1 MYFNVFVLIFSKL
14 CRIVCVVAGT
24 RDKIQAWVDRCL
36 NTHMRDTIVING
48 QTYCVQELL
57 GQVGRS
63 SVTNL
68 RTGRVNRGSR
78 RPTKYS
84 IEERRWQAAAT
95 IAEIIE
101 RYKLKEIQAR
111 SIQWKAKQ
119 ILTLVDAPSPL
130 TEKDSE
136 HK

>member
-1 MYFNVFVLIFSKL
+1 
-14 CRIVCVVAGT
+14 
-24 RDKIQAWVDRCL
+24 
-36 NTHMRDTIVING
+36 MRDTITIRG
-48 QTYCVQELL
+48 RTYLVQELL
-57 GQVGRS
+57 KQVSKS

-68 RTGRVNRGSR
+68 RTGRTNRGAR
-78 RPTKYS
+78 APTKYS

-119 ILTLVDAPSPL
+119 ILTLVDVPSPL

>member
-1 MYFNVFVLIFSKL
+1 M
-14 CRIVCVVAGT
+14 
-24 RDKIQAWVDRCL
+24 
-36 NTHMRDTIVING
+36 HDTITVNG
-48 QTYCVQELL
+48 QTYTIQELL

-68 RTGRVNRGSR
+68 RTGRINRGSR

-84 IEERRWQAAAT
+84 IEERRWQAGAT
-95 IAEIIE
+95 IAEIVE

-111 SIQWKAKQ
+111 SIQWKARQ
-119 ILTLVDAPSPL
+119 ILTLVDVPSPL